1 MTDYRVMLT
10 TCNSRET
17 AEAIAFQLLEKR
29 LVACVNILP
38 QGLSMYRWQGQ
49 IETEEEFLLIMKSH
63 RNHYVAIE
71 NTLRQIHPY
80 EVPELLV
87 LSVENGLPAYLS
99 WLASELNI
107 S

>member
-1 MTDYRVMLT
+1 MTDFRILLT

-38 QGLSMYRWQGQ
+38 QGLSVYRWQGQ
-49 IETEEEFLLIMKSH
+49 IETEEEFVLMMKSH
-63 RNHYVAIE
+63 RNHYEAIE
-71 NTLRQIHPY
+71 NILSQIHPY
-80 EVPELLV
+80 DVPELLV
-87 LSVENGLPAYLS
+87 LPIENGLPAYLS
-99 WLASELNI
+99 WLATELNV